1 MGPVCGEGCERYM
14 GISILEQVL
23 RRLRNAEFQADVAY
37 PGQKYPQISKTV
49 AAVHIEKV
57 DRANMTVTL
66 EVNIISPAALGGTAC
81 ELEALRA
88 TEVLQ
93 WDGAVCVQN
102 GCTYDGSSQV
112 YVVAVMATYT
122 CVTEADKCALGPGF
136 DVYINDNYQPFAVAF
151 AEEEI
156 RSCNAE
162 FAMGEEAPV
171 GISLGNRLWHI
182 TLEEHILPGSPEA
195 DDPAGAFE
203 LRIERAAGVETFYHC
218 RWQSVRRTMDRS
230 GLRRIRTGISMLKEV
245 E

>member
-1 MGPVCGEGCERYM
+1 M

-23 RRLRNAEFQADVAY
+23 RRLRGAEFQADIAY
-37 PGQKYPQISKTV
+37 PGQKFPQITKTV

-93 WDGAVCVQN
+93 LDGAVCIQN
-102 GCTYDGSSQV
+102 GCSYDGASQV
-112 YVVAVMATYT
+112 YVVPVLATYT
-122 CVTEADKCALGPGF
+122 CVTEADRCTLGPGF
-136 DVYINDNYQPFAVAF
+136 DVYINDNYQPFAVSF

-156 RSCNAE
+156 RDYKAE
-162 FAMGEEAPV
+162 FSMGEPDPV
-171 GISLGNRLWHI
+171 GISLGSCLWHI
-182 TLEEHILPGSPEA
+182 TLEELILPGSPEA
-195 DDPAGAFE
+195 AEPSGAFE
-203 LRIERAAGVETFYHC
+203 LRIERDAGTETFYHC
-218 RWQSVRRTMDRS
+218 RWQSIRREMDRS
-230 GLRRIRTGISMLKEV
+230 GLRRIRKGISMLREV

>member
-1 MGPVCGEGCERYM
+1 M

-37 PGQKYPQISKTV
+37 PGQKFPLITKTV

-66 EVNIISPAALGGTAC
+66 EVNIISPASLGGTAC

-112 YVVAVMATYT
+112 YVVAVLATYT
-122 CVTEADKCALGPGF
+122 CVTEADSCTLGPGF
-136 DVYINDNYQPFAVAF
+136 DVYINDNYQPFAISF
-151 AEEEI
+151 AEEEV
-156 RSCNAE
+156 RDYTAE
-162 FAMGEEAPV
+162 YAMGETASV
-171 GISLGNRLWHI
+171 GISLGSRLWHI
-182 TLEEHILPGSPEA
+182 TLEELILPGSPEA
-195 DDPAGAFE
+195 AEPAGAFE
-203 LRIERAAGVETFYHC
+203 LRIERAAGTETFYHC
-218 RWQSVRRTMDRS
+218 QWLSVCREMNRS
-230 GLRRIRTGISMLKEV
+230 GLRRIRKGIAMLKEV
-245 E
+245 D